1 MVPAMK
7 ADINRER
14 REILPKIERS
24 EEDLRHAV
32 GELETAVERSVD
44 ARVWI
49 AKRPLVWLLGSFF
62 VGLWLGLRNS
72 FSEG

>member
-1 MVPAMK
+1 MK
-7 ADINRER
+7 TDISRER
-14 REILPKIERS
+14 EEILPKIEQS

-32 GELETAVERSVD
+32 GELQTAVQRSVD

-49 AKRPLVWLLGSFF
+49 AERPLIWLLGSFF

-72 FSEG
+72 YSEGGE

>member
-1 MVPAMK
+1 MK
-7 ADINRER
+7 TDISRER
-14 REILPKIERS
+14 GEILPKIERS

-32 GELETAVERSVD
+32 GELQTAVQRSVD

-49 AKRPLVWLLGSFF
+49 AERPLLWLLGSFF

-72 FSEG
+72 SSEG